1 MAAKS
6 DKTKPR
12 VKGNP
17 CIEITPTPAEYR
29 QLCRDLAKLRERGA
43 FSNTDAILQAVHA
56 AAGAGRIGSNRKAAG
71 RRSNAPGLG
80 NRRISP
86 DAART

>member
-6 DKTKPR
+6 AKTNPR

-17 CIEITPTPAEYR
+17 CIEITPTPAEYE
-29 QLCRDLAKLRERGA
+29 QLCRDLAKLRAKGA
-43 FSNTDAILQAVHA
+43 FSNTEAILLAVRA
-56 AAGAGRIGSNRKAAG
+56 AAGGKIASNRKAAG

-86 DAART
+86 DAARP